1 METSEFTA
9 LISNR
14 ENLYRLLARLYRI
27 EVDEPLLRQLAEMGF
42 PTECDEPELAEG
54 YRMLA
59 AWLRDPKN
67 NLKSEPGS
75 NPESDPLT
83 DLAVDYARVFLGAG
97 VFEGVVA
104 SPYESV
110 YTSKERL
117 IMQEARDQ
125 VFAVYSARGLHSA
138 DALELPEDHIALEL
152 EFMAHLCRETQQAG
166 DDWQLVSVL
175 LKEQKEFIE
184 QHPGKWV
191 PAFRA
196 DIEKCA
202 STDFYRAVGK
212 ITHGFLNMDREM
224 LEDLLAEASARMDEC
239 VPNSE
244 AQ

>member
-1 METSEFTA
+1 MNETSEFAA
-9 LISNR
+9 LLSNR

-67 NLKSEPGS
+67 SLKSEPGS

-125 VFAVYSARGLHSA
+125 VLSVYSARGLHSA

-152 EFMAHLCRETQQAG
+152 EFLAHLCRETLLAG
-166 DDWQLVSVL
+166 DDWPRVSAL

-184 QHPGKWV
+184 LHPGKWV
-191 PAFRA
+191 PAFCA
-196 DIEKCA
+196 EIEKCA

-212 ITHGFLNMDREM
+212 ITLGFLNMEQAI
-224 LEDLLAEASARMDEC
+224 LEDLLSELPPDDSKPATR
-239 VPNSE
+239 NS
-244 AQ
+244 